1 MGGNITVFNNVTK
14 KSYKAEKVEL
24 NKVNL
29 QDFRKDF
36 LELFNTINERFEKEY
51 KRKLWK
57 PNEIKNS
64 FVFNGSSSFILSDE
78 YDPKEI
84 LKYKTHMGDVDVTV
98 PDYEG
103 KNLFLLFR
111 KFENKRFGN
120 FTLKGIYQQN
130 ENALG
135 DQIFTIFKYYLPDRI
150 SLDNNPKSYD
160 CINIQI
166 DFELTEFD
174 KGSPSE
180 FAKFGHSSSFE
191 DAKVEVKAFHHKLL
205 INAIM
210 ACISRLNDAI
220 VVTKG
225 SKPGNLKQV
234 AWNKAKP
241 AKLLKFSV
249 DAGMRASLEPMLDE
263 EGNQVYMDGL
273 KVYKE
278 LSVQDSK
285 FEKSVQ
291 KIFNTAFKGKGDI
304 KDFHSF
310 VGLCRLIKKYCDK
323 REQMDILESYFTTL
337 FKLAA
342 QVRLDSLADD
352 MEEKDSGVR
361 YLENFLNLKVHRK
374 QARLEAY
381 KAHKLSKG
389 YNL

>member
-24 NKVNL
+24 DKINL
-29 QDFRKDF
+29 IDFRKDF
-36 LELFNTINERFEKEY
+36 LELFNLINDKFQNEY

-111 KFENKRFGN
+111 KNENKRFGR

-135 DQIFTIFKYYLPDRI
+135 DQIFTIFKYYLVDRI
-150 SLDNNPKSYD
+150 HPDGSDSRG

-174 KGSPSE
+174 KGSPTE

-191 DAKVEVKAFHHKLL
+191 DAKIEVKAFHHKLL

-220 VVTKG
+220 VVTKA
-225 SKPGNLKQV
+225 STPGNLRQV
-234 AWNKAKP
+234 SWNKTKP

-249 DAGMRASLEPMLDE
+249 DSGMRASLEPMLDDNGE
-263 EGNQVYMDGL
+263 QVYMDGL

-278 LSVQDSK
+278 LKVSDSK

-310 VGLCRLIKKYCDK
+310 VGLCRLIKKHCNK

-352 MEEKDSGVR
+352 IEEKDSGVR

-374 QARLEAY
+374 QARLDAFI
-381 KAHKLSKG
+381 AHKLSKG
-389 YNL
+389 HKL